1 MQGRLNGYNTGSRID
16 TGDFPG
22 GSVVKS
28 LPASEGD
35 MGSIPGQEGSHMRLS
50 I

>member
-1 MQGRLNGYNTGSRID
+1 MDITQVPELTG
-16 TGDFPG
+16 GFPG

-35 MGSIPGQEGSHMRLS
+35 MGSIPGQGGSHMRLS